1 MAGAMFKTVN
11 SFLGLVFCSALLLS
25 HSSNAFANEQGTDRS
40 SIEWLQTQVNIGEIL
55 GDEILISDSLEKLLQ
70 IAPNHLLA
78 KATQVQVLLNRD
90 ETRQALRIFR
100 QLEQEFPNH
109 KQVKRLKLLIN
120 LKQDTDARRQYESA
134 KLFALTGKVVQAIDA
149 YEAVFSAGFP
159 SIFYELEYYKL
170 LSRDDAHYDK
180 AIVGITRLT
189 QRYPGVGDF
198 ELQKAR
204 IILRKTPNSKAA
216 ISVLKRYAKTDRYK
230 FEVEGLWLNTLASLE
245 LEKRTDKQYRDFLR
259 LFPKSMQ
266 GKLQYEAFQKD
277 YAAYKKLLKNPGYQ
291 AYLAAVNALDNEESE
306 KGHRL
311 LKKALRYRPKDSMII
326 GEMGRAHLQLGNYE
340 EAIKYFKKA
349 LKYTEFEGAERW
361 EGLINTARFWG
372 LITQLRQDLTDNNLE
387 QAKKLLSQAKAL
399 EEDNDTVLFYQAE
412 LLYLEGKELQAFQ
425 IYRQLIERNPTN
437 QSALQRILRSVQTE
451 NSLLSLDKLSDVL
464 TQEQNELI
472 RPDLLVAKKD
482 IARNL
487 ADTKAER
494 GDFHGAIQLLASIP
508 NNNEAD
514 PWLVYQK
521 ARIWRQAGSE
531 SQGIRLFNEQTWQH
545 PLNGELRYAQALYL
559 SSIDEYQQAKEAL
572 QFVPLKDKTPEII
585 SLENELVFRDFL
597 LKIDQ
602 AIAADELN
610 TAKNQLAALELDVI
624 SSANVKAQVAAAWY
638 AVAEQT
644 RAINLLEQTLNED
657 PSLAPYWHIQLGTW
671 LLAQRDTVK
680 LQLWHENRHRIAIE
694 TEEEL
699 AQVEQLSLDYKLLAS
714 DSPRTLLNT
723 LIAESPFN
731 MDGYARLASLDIND
745 DEFEQA
751 YDTLLKAHQFGE
763 FTRETEEQLLDQALL
778 KQDTPL
784 IEYLASHLIRRVG
797 ITDTALQQKLISPLF
812 FFRDQEKAMELAQDL
827 VLLSSY
833 ESELVKQAGDLAE
846 QVGRH
851 DIAAEYY
858 QRVVNAA
865 PSSSQNEAWY
875 VSSART
881 GITRVNEKT
890 DGHIAF
896 ATDLSGQT
904 STQSDSELGVGA
916 SLLESYFPLWS
927 GHGFVKLDNLYLS
940 AQSTDFTENFSAGR
954 YGTGYLCYPQCI
966 LEKITPKDHGVAIG
980 LGWQNEQ
987 WRVDIGT
994 TPKGFLLD
1002 SLVGGVIYQSDFEDF
1017 SYDIELRRRPLTNS
1031 LLSFA
1036 GMEDVT
1042 LDKKWGGVIQTGI
1055 TLGAYYDLGLEY
1067 GFWSTLDYHLFKGL
1081 NVKDNDRIRAMG
1093 GGYYRLYQ
1101 GENYEFTVGSN
1112 LLYWSY
1118 KHNLSE
1124 ETFGH
1129 GGYYSPQ
1136 SYYGLSIPV
1145 TFDGKW
1151 REKLVY
1157 RLRLGVGY
1165 STSETKEIEFFPNN
1179 PELQAQALSLV
1190 DERVEAPIFEGSEG
1204 EGVSYNLQA
1213 IAEYHFYD
1221 HWIMGLSLS
1230 VDRAELYEPNYGQ
1243 FYIKYKFN
1251 PILRPLDLGPSP
1263 ISPYV
1268 NF

>member
-1 MAGAMFKTVN
+1 MSKTVTG
-11 SFLGLVFCSALLLS
+11 FLGLVFCGALLNN
-25 HSSNAFANEQGTDRS
+25 SSTFAKEQGIDQN
-40 SIEWLQTQVNIGEIL
+40 SIEWLQTQITIGEIL
-55 GDEILISDSLEKLLQ
+55 GDDILIADSLEKLLQ
-70 IAPNHLLA
+70 IAPHHLLA
-78 KATQVQVLLNRD
+78 KSAQVQVLLNRD
-90 ETRQALRIFR
+90 ETRLALRLHR
-100 QLEQEFPNH
+100 QLEKLFPDH
-109 KQVKRLKLLIN
+109 QQVKKLKLLID
-120 LKQDTDARRQYESA
+120 LKQNTDTRRQYENA
-134 KLFALTGKVVQAIDA
+134 KLLAITGKVPEAIRA
-149 YEAVFSAGFP
+149 YNAVFSVGFP

-189 QRYPGVGDF
+189 QRYPGAGDF

-204 IILRKTPNSKAA
+204 IILRKTPQSKAA
-216 ISVLKRYAKTDRYK
+216 INVLKRYAKTPRYQA
-230 FEVEGLWLNTLASLE
+230 EVEALWLSTLASLP
-245 LEKRTDKQYRDFLR
+245 LEKRTQKQYQNFLT
-259 LFPKSMQ
+259 LYPKSMQ
-266 GKLQYEAFQKD
+266 GRMQYESFQKD

-291 AYLAAVNALDNEESE
+291 AYLSAVNALDNEESE
-306 KGHRL
+306 KGYLL
-311 LKKALRYRPKDSMII
+311 LKKALRYLPKDSNII
-326 GEMGRAHLQLGNYE
+326 GEMGRAYLQLGRHD
-340 EAIKYFKKA
+340 EARKYFEKA
-349 LKYTEFEGAERW
+349 LKYTEFDGAERW
-361 EGLINTARFWG
+361 EGLVKTATFWG
-372 LITQLRQDLTDNNLE
+372 LITQLQQNLE
-387 QAKKLLSQAKAL
+387 DSNLVQAKKLLTKAQAL
-399 EEDNDTVLFYQAE
+399 DEDQDTVHFYKAE
-412 LLYLEGKELQAFQ
+412 LLRLEGHDLQAFQ
-425 IYRQLIERNPTN
+425 IYHQLIKSNPTN
-437 QSALQRILRSVQTE
+437 QSALQSILRYVETE
-451 NSLLSLDKLSDVL
+451 NNLTSLDKFSGLL
-464 TQEQNELI
+464 TQEQNGLI
-472 RPDLLVAKKD
+472 QDEFLRARKN
-482 IARNL
+482 IASSL
-487 ADTKAER
+487 ADIKAQN

-508 NNNEAD
+508 TSNDPD
-514 PWLVYQK
+514 PWFVYQQ
-521 ARIWRQAGSE
+521 AQIWRQAGSE
-531 SQGIRLFNEQTWQH
+531 NQGIRLFNEKTWQH

-559 SSIDEYQQAKEAL
+559 SSIDSNKQANAAL
-572 QFVPLKDKTPEII
+572 QFIPLKDKTPEILT
-585 SLENELVFRDFL
+585 LENELEFRDIL
-597 LKIDQ
+597 AEIDQ
-602 AIAADELN
+602 LIAAEQLEEAKVKLSRLELN
-610 TAKNQLAALELDVI
+610 KV
-624 SSANVKAQVAAAWY
+624 SSSNLKAQISAAWY
-638 AVAEQT
+638 ATGEQSVAT
-644 RAINLLEQTLNED
+644 DLLEQAITQD
-657 PSLAPYWHIQLGTW
+657 PTLAPYWHLQLGSW
-671 LLAQRDTVK
+671 LLADKDTMRMK
-680 LQLWHENRHRIAIE
+680 QWYENKDRIAIE
-694 TEEEL
+694 SEDEL
-699 AQVEQLSLDYKLLAS
+699 EQLERLVLDYKLLAS
-714 DSPRTLLNT
+714 DSPRTVLNEIIYT
-723 LIAESPFN
+723 DPGN
-731 MDGYARLASLDIND
+731 MEGYARLVSLDITDN
-745 DEFEQA
+745 EFEQA
-751 YDTLLKAHQFGE
+751 YDTLLKAHRYGE
-763 FTRETEEQLLDQALL
+763 FRRETEDQLLDQALE
-778 KQDTPL
+778 KQNIPL

-797 ITDTALQQKLISPLF
+797 LDDTALQQKLISPLF
-812 FFRDQEKAMELAQDL
+812 LFRDKEKALELAQDL

-851 DIAAEYY
+851 DIAADYY
-858 QRVVNAA
+858 QRVVNTS
-865 PSSSQNEAWY
+865 PSSSSNQNEAWY
-875 VSSART
+875 VTSARS
-881 GITRVNEKT
+881 GINRINEKT

-904 STQSDSELGVGA
+904 STQSDAELGVGG
-916 SLLESYFPLWS
+916 SLLESYFPIWD
-927 GHGFVKLDNLYLS
+927 GHGFVKLDNLYVS

-966 LEKITPKDHGVAIG
+966 LEKVTPRDHGVAIG

-987 WRVDIGT
+987 WRIDIGT
-994 TPKGFLLD
+994 TPKGFLID

-1101 GENYEFTVGSN
+1101 GENYEFTVGTN

-1165 STSETKEIEFFPNN
+1165 STSETEEIEFFPNN